1 MECFP
6 KPACLVEEDLADCD
20 SVRWQECPKKKKKR
34 KREIQCKRMQN
45 NYLRLAILVAF
56 AIIFL

>member
-1 MECFP
+1 VAGMSE
-6 KPACLVEEDLADCD
+6 
-20 SVRWQECPKKKKKR
+20 KKKKR

-56 AIIFL
+56 AIKFL